1 MDWTILDG
9 FADQDR
15 TGTYVGTLL
24 RHRLDQA
31 GKWHAYFKLSTM
43 KLTACRS
50 CGACGFK
57 SPGKCVV
64 ADDHHELMRAAAA
77 SSVLVY
83 LSPVRFGGYSSPLKI
98 ATEKFMNLGL
108 PYYMVRKGQLLH
120 RMRYGEKSLM
130 TIGVTEG
137 DVSGQEEAFR
147 LLGRRNAKNLVCR
160 HHRSVVLQP
169 AETLADAEA
178 AIDAALGEALAW

>member
-9 FADQDR
+9 FDR
-15 TGTYVGTLL
+15 EDPTGTYVGTLL
-24 RHRLDQA
+24 RQRLDQA
-31 GKWHAYFKLSTM
+31 GKRHAYFKLRTM
-43 KLTACRS
+43 NLAACRS
-50 CGACGFK
+50 CGACGYR

-83 LSPVRFGGYSSPLKI
+83 LSPVRFGGYSSSLKM

-120 RMRYGEKSLM
+120 RMRYGEKSLL
-130 TIGVTEG
+130 TIGVTEAA
-137 DVSGQEEAFR
+137 VAGQEEAFR

-160 HHRSVVLQP
+160 HHRSMVLQP
-169 AETLADAEA
+169 SEMWADF
-178 AIDAALGEALAW
+178 DAALGEALTW

>member
-9 FADQDR
+9 FDHDNMI
-15 TGTYVGTLL
+15 GTYVGTLL

-31 GKWHAYFKLSTM
+31 GKRHAYFKLNAM

-50 CGACGFK
+50 CGACGYK

-64 ADDHHELMRAAAA
+64 ADDHHEIMRAAAA

-83 LSPVRFGGYSSPLKI
+83 LSPIRFGGYTSPLKM

-120 RMRYGEKSLM
+120 RMRYGEKALM
-130 TIGVTEG
+130 TIGVTEA
-137 DVSGQEEAFR
+137 DVAGQEDTFR
-147 LLGRRNAKNLVCR
+147 LLGRRNAKNLACQ
-160 HHRSVVLQP
+160 HHLSMVMRPSAAL
-169 AETLADAEA
+169 AEAEA
-178 AIDAALGEALAW
+178 ALDATLKEALAW